1 MNLEKYSVVSDS
13 NHVTYEF
20 LSEGPKGTIKKVV
33 FYQEVEKNVFN
44 LAFGDWDEQAQKI
57 NDDAR
62 SNNKDMDKVLATV
75 ASTVIDFIKHHP
87 IAVILAEGFTPSR
100 TRLYQMGIQAN
111 WQEIGKLF
119 KIAGFREGQWEFFE
133 KGRNYK
139 AFSLKTK

>member
-13 NHVTYEF
+13 GHITYEF

-33 FYQEVEKNVFN
+33 FYQKVEENVFN
-44 LAFGDWDEQAQKI
+44 LAFGDWNEQTQKI
-57 NDDAR
+57 NDNAR
-62 SNNKDMDKVLATV
+62 SNNKDMDKVLVTV

-87 IAVILAEGFTPSR
+87 QAIILAEGFSPSR
-100 TRLYQMGIQAN
+100 TRLYQIGIRAN

-119 KIAGFREGQWEFFE
+119 DIAGFREGQWEFFE

-139 AFSLKTK
+139 AFSLKAK